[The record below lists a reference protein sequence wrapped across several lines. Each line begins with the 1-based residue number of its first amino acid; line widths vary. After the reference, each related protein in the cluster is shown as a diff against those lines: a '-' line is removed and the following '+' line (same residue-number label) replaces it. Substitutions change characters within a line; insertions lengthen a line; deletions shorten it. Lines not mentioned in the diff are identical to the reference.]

1 MTEEKDENRKDGDD
15 MGEINGTE
23 WNFEK
28 VRNKIMKTKLFLS
41 IKNKKIE
48 STTRTYHWM
57 S

>member
-28 VRNKIMKTKLFLS
+28 SQKQNHENETIF
-41 IKNKKIE
+41 I
-48 STTRTYHWM
+48 Y
-57 S
+57 